1 MRYKEMNYFIYLGI
15 FMVGGLLGVVV
26 MSLVFLGKLG
36 TSIDRLLGK
45 NYQQNKIDE
54 RWSLDYKKNGVG
66 VSTER
71 DSYFP

>member
-1 MRYKEMNYFIYLGI
+1 MNYFIYLGI